1 MRTIILLTVLL
12 ALPDDVYA
20 WGRDGHKLVCSI
32 AERYLTDEGKSFT
45 NRINAQGEFLKDGV
59 LSFPESCLWADKVR
73 YTTRKDSYE
82 HHFIN
87 IPISANSVNLSRDC
101 AALTC
106 LPAGIQR
113 SIVYLASPA
122 AGQRE
127 MGRQAAALR
136 YLGHFIGDLHQPL
149 HVIDDWGGNKIKV
162 NWFGKETNLHAV
174 WDSGIIAKSG
184 LSYPE
189 SLEFLSAI
197 KVRPGTV
204 DLVRWL
210 NDSFHLVRN
219 NAYRHPNG
227 KVVRSGD
234 KLGKAY
240 LDGNKALVIEQLAL
254 AGQRLAAIINAIA
267 IGKPPLLLINW

>member
-20 WGRDGHKLVCSI
+20 WGQDGHKLVCAI
-32 AERYLTDEGKSFT
+32 AERHLTDEGKSFA
-45 NRINAQGEFLKDGV
+45 NRVNAQGEFLKDGV
-59 LSFPESCLWADKVR
+59 LSFPESCLWPDKVR

-113 SIVYLASPA
+113 SIVYLSSPVE
-122 AGQRE
+122 GERE

-162 NWFGKETNLHAV
+162 TWFGKETNLHSV
-174 WDSGIIAKSG
+174 WDSGIVAKSG

-189 SLEFLSAI
+189 SLEFLSGV
-197 KVRPGTV
+197 KVRPGTI

-227 KVVRSGD
+227 KVVSSGD
-234 KLGKAY
+234 KLAKAY
-240 LDGNKALVIEQLAL
+240 LESNKPLVIEQLAL

-267 IGKPPLLLINW
+267 IGKPPSMPINW

>member
-20 WGRDGHKLVCSI
+20 WGQDGHKLVCAI
-32 AERYLTDEGKSFT
+32 AERHLTDEGKSFA
-45 NRINAQGEFLKDGV
+45 NRVNAQGEFLKDGV
-59 LSFPESCLWADKVR
+59 SSFPESCLWPDKVR

-113 SIVYLASPA
+113 SIVYLSSPVE
-122 AGQRE
+122 GERE

-162 NWFGKETNLHAV
+162 TWFGKETNLHSV
-174 WDSGIIAKSG
+174 WDSGIVAKSG

-189 SLEFLSAI
+189 SLEFLSGV
-197 KVRPGTV
+197 KVRPGTI

-227 KVVRSGD
+227 KVVSSGD
-234 KLGKAY
+234 KLAKAY
-240 LDGNKALVIEQLAL
+240 LESNKPLVIEQLAL

-267 IGKPPLLLINW
+267 IGKPPSMPINW